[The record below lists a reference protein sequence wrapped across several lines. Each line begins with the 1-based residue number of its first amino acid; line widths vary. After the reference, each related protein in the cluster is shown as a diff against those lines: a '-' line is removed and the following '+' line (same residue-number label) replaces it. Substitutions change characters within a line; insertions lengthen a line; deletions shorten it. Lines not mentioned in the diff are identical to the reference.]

1 MAMADV
7 GNVRHVDRCC
17 DRPGWARPRV
27 RDDGSSLIE
36 QVIAMTVIAAVL
48 LGLLASLGATARSLT
63 TGRQR
68 TVAVS
73 LAKQAIERLQG
84 ASYTDVAMNLASTGL
99 ESDPLVSGTSPN
111 LMFEGERMVAGS
123 AAQYVTTVTEAG
135 TTFTLRTFVTAVA
148 PATGTAYRRA
158 TVLIGWGSTT
168 TGGTPERSMR
178 FSSLIFPLDYTSYPS
193 SSSTAEATGGS
204 VLITGTL
211 AGDVFEE
218 LRLALPGTRA
228 TTDSSTLRTAR
239 STAAGATSVVD
250 IVSGA
255 VTSSTCLNYG
265 DTTKRQCP
273 RETAD
278 SVADNDGGTN
288 NDGLDSVVSKPFSAA
303 SSTTLGGTTAVTP
316 AGTMTSRATVGA
328 CGACGFGDSD
338 DLPWS
343 EASLVTTSSTALTFQ
358 VDAALGGTLW
368 ELDSGW
374 SPSAMADDDV
384 DGGGVVHATAQLAAP
399 AAKVFDLLP
408 GQAPTGFEG
417 AVRLSGFVASASV
430 ASGHT
435 TSPPSA
441 PSAVAQV
448 QLWDVDGYRTV
459 DVTPGSS
466 ADHTASATLV
476 VGNRTVAF
484 TSLVQSHPN
493 TTSTATST
501 TNTAL
506 RTGGV
511 AEHTSLLLV
520 TVAVTVTTGATVEN
534 FTIVFDYGKVSALT
548 TWLIDPA

>member
-1 MAMADV
+1 
-7 GNVRHVDRCC
+7 
-17 DRPGWARPRV
+17 
-27 RDDGSSLIE
+27 
-36 QVIAMTVIAAVL
+36 VIAMTVIAAVL

-99 ESDPLVSGTSPN
+99 ASDPLVSGTSPN
-111 LMFEGERMVAGS
+111 LMFESERMVAGS
-123 AAQYVTTVTEAG
+123 ASQYLTTVAEAG
-135 TTFTLRTFVTAVA
+135 TTFTLRIFVTAVT

-158 TVLIGWGSTT
+158 TLLIGWGATT
-168 TGGTPERSMR
+168 TGGASERSMR

-193 SSSTAEATGGS
+193 SSSAAEATGGS
-204 VLITGTL
+204 VIVTGTL

-250 IVSGA
+250 IVSGD
-255 VTSSTCLNYG
+255 VTSATCLNYG
-265 DTTKRQCP
+265 DDTKRQCP

-288 NDGLDSVVSKPFSAA
+288 NDGLDSVVSKPFSSA
-303 SSTTLGGTTAVTP
+303 SSATPGGTTMVTP
-316 AGTMTSRATVGA
+316 AGTMTSRAIVGA
-328 CGACGFGDSD
+328 CGACGFADAD

-358 VDAALGGTLW
+358 VDAALSGTLW
-368 ELDSGW
+368 ELESGW

-384 DGGGVVHATAQLAAP
+384 DGGGVVSATAQLAAP
-399 AAKVFDLLP
+399 AAKVFDLWP
-408 GQAPTGFEG
+408 GQAPTEFEG

-441 PSAVAQV
+441 TSGVAQV

-466 ADHTASATLV
+466 ADHTASATFV
-476 VGNRTVAF
+476 VGSRTVAF
-484 TSLVQSHPN
+484 TSLVQSQPN
-493 TTSTATST
+493 TTSTTAGT
-501 TNTAL
+501 TNNIAL

-520 TVAVTVTTGATVEN
+520 TVAVTVTTGAAIEH
-534 FTIVFDYGKVSALT
+534 FTIVFDYGRVSARA
-548 TWLIDPA
+548 TWLVEPI